1 MKMYRFKPIHLH
13 KGAPVKMYR
22 LNLYI
27 FTEVD
32 NVGPLW
38 ERRALVGEKGPC
50 GGEDEDRWQR

>member
-1 MKMYRFKPIHLH
+1 MKMYRLKPIHLH

-32 NVGPLW
+32 SVAFKEIDTFSKDFN
-38 ERRALVGEKGPC
+38 
-50 GGEDEDRWQR
+50 